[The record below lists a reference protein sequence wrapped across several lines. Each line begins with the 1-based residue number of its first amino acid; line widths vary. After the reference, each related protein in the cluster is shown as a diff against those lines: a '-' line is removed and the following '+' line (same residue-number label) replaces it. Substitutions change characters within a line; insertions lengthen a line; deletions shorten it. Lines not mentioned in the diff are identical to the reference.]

1 MILLSP
7 RRIRRNI
14 VQCQFGAQDKSAVCM
29 IQCGDVLGSALAVVM
44 ALEQAVLMDR
54 LDERSQE
61 VPEVFAE
68 AVSTIELAQAL
79 VQNKVAKDEK
89 PDGLC
94 RFAALNRPVLL
105 PSGVQQHGMKK
116 PTSSCLRQGC
126 KCHHVQCILYI
137 DPVAEH
143 QSLAGLG
150 QVWWTLR
157 DDSNSTVF
165 AHDVA
170 KGVTTELPDICSDA
184 TVSCLGLD
192 RAGRVWMGC
201 QGGQVQVWCP
211 VFQRPICH
219 GHALSAVSIG
229 CMAGAEE
236 PDCMWLGTDNGCISH
251 ACLSMTTTNTG
262 SQPIVTLFISFD
274 QSIGQNTLISGQA
287 GLDQRSFVSHG
298 SESTNPRASSSAKTH
313 VLCPRVT
320 NSSQHTASRIRQQQS
335 GGTPVMGLKHTS
347 NMDHS
352 PWYDDQPEDTAEH
365 SLGSTSAQPSPYSTA
380 LARAGRQQQMQLHP
394 GPMSMQSQVGSANQ
408 PCRLAHDGPV
418 HEIMVLND
426 RVVTRGGREQ
436 SVVMKEWTPNGELI
450 ETHSI
455 CKQGPI
461 TCMTALHQ
469 PPSHHNMLFVKHIK
483 WGWSNALSARDSE
496 QEPDQELDNAL
507 LDDQYACSG
516 ATWFLQRFLASD
528 SGSSIGQIFRC
539 KQER

>member
-1 MILLSP
+1 
-7 RRIRRNI
+7 
-14 VQCQFGAQDKSAVCM
+14 
-29 IQCGDVLGSALAVVM
+29 
-44 ALEQAVLMDR
+44 
-54 LDERSQE
+54 
-61 VPEVFAE
+61 
-68 AVSTIELAQAL
+68 
-79 VQNKVAKDEK
+79 
-89 PDGLC
+89 
-94 RFAALNRPVLL
+94 
-105 PSGVQQHGMKK
+105 
-116 PTSSCLRQGC
+116 
-126 KCHHVQCILYI
+126 
-137 DPVAEH
+137 
-143 QSLAGLG
+143 
-150 QVWWTLR
+150 
-157 DDSNSTVF
+157 
-165 AHDVA
+165 
-170 KGVTTELPDICSDA
+170 
-184 TVSCLGLD
+184 
-192 RAGRVWMGC
+192 
-201 QGGQVQVWCP
+201 
-211 VFQRPICH
+211 
-219 GHALSAVSIG
+219 
-229 CMAGAEE
+229 MAGAEE

-262 SQPIVTLFISFD
+262 SQPVVTLVISLD

-455 CKQGPI
+455 CKQGQYIIRFILLALLSCLHPVRTSFCCSLQRCRHHGKDMDSIFFSSLFGNELIANRQTHTPSSNQWCLPSMLTLHVMTLASLMSAGPI

-469 PPSHHNMLFVKHIK
+469 LPSQHKHAHQAGQKLLPDMDRGQLLTGHTSGQVKV
-483 WGWSNALSARDSE
+483 WSAAAEQPLRPLAVLGAPTVSPVKSLVVLADQQLLCFAHADGHLALHTMPNCSVRPTWAESQNE
-496 QEPDQELDNAL
+496 QDLPVLSSQHVVCQAHRLGLEQCVKCEVGLM
-507 LDDQYACSG
+507 SV
-516 ATWFLQRFLASD
+516 
-528 SGSSIGQIFRC
+528 GSSGTILMWSEEQLSSILQQPDYLADDG
-539 KQER
+539 